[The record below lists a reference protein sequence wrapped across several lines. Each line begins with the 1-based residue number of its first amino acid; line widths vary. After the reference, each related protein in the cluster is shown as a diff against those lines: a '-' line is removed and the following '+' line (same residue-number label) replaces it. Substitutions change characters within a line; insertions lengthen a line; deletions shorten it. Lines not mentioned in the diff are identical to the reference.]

1 MSSLSTQIVIDDDDV
16 MEYELNPK
24 MLAPGEPRAQQAK
37 RPHFMIHASSRPA
50 PSTLVIGSFRS
61 AAQPVTEED
70 SLKDPES

>member
-1 MSSLSTQIVIDDDDV
+1 MTSLSTQIVIDDDL

-24 MLAPGEPRAQQAK
+24 MLASLEPRAHQAK
-37 RPHFMIHASSRPA
+37 RPHFMIHDSSRPA

-70 SLKDPES
+70 SLRAPES